1 MKITNLHTAADCS
14 PMRKFL
20 YLLFTL
26 ASIAALITYALWT
39 TDRPTGHYLSDLRI
53 NLAVDQGTPA
63 NRGNLLGIQ
72 PELFPTDYQ
81 SPERL
86 HRKLA
91 AYLQT
96 ARDQG
101 FLNAK
106 TVVVLPEHIGTWL
119 MVGGEKD
126 ELYQATTLKEAMNWL
141 AISNPLA
148 FIQALVSAQG
158 DNRLDDAYL
167 RMKAERMAHDYQALF
182 GGLAKEF
189 GITLVAGSIVLPEP
203 SVSEG
208 ELKIG
213 RGALYNS
220 SLVFGSDGRPIGQPQ
235 RQRHPVFEQRD
246 VLEGDHPTAP
256 QVIDTPAG
264 RLGVLIGS
272 DSWYPLHYR
281 QLNDQGA
288 QLIAV
293 PAFIIGRDTWD
304 KPWGGYKG
312 LSTPS
317 EVSLKPGEVSEG
329 QAWHRLTLT
338 GQLPISQARGG
349 VSVFLRGQFWDSGS
363 AGQSF
368 ISHNGQH
375 FPDGEARGARL
386 LNLWL

>member
-26 ASIAALITYALWT
+26 ALIAALITYALWT

-63 NRGNLLGIQ
+63 DRGNLLGIQ

-148 FIQALVSAQG
+148 FIRALVSAQG

-246 VLEGDHPTAP
+246 VLGANHPTAP

-304 KPWGGYKG
+304 KPWSGYKG

-368 ISHNGQH
+368 ISHGGQH

>member
-1 MKITNLHTAADCS
+1 
-14 PMRKFL
+14 MRKFL

-26 ASIAALITYALWT
+26 ALIAALITYALWT

-63 NRGNLLGIQ
+63 DRGNLLGIQ

-96 ARDQG
+96 ARDLG

-148 FIQALVSAQG
+148 FIRALVSAQG

-246 VLEGDHPTAP
+246 VLGANHPTVP

-304 KPWGGYKG
+304 KPWSGYKG

-368 ISHNGQH
+368 ISHDGQH

>member
-1 MKITNLHTAADCS
+1 
-14 PMRKFL
+14 MRKFL
-20 YLLFTL
+20 YLLFSL
-26 ASIAALITYALWT
+26 ALIAALITYALWT
-39 TDRPTGHYLSDLRI
+39 TDRPAGHYLSDLRI
-53 NLAVDQGTPA
+53 SLAVDQGTPA
-63 NRGNLLGIQ
+63 DRGNLLGIQ

-91 AYLQT
+91 AYLQA

-106 TVVVLPEHIGTWL
+106 SVVVLPEHIGTWL

-126 ELYQATTLKEAMNWL
+126 ELYQATTQKEAMHWL
-141 AISNPLA
+141 AASNPLA
-148 FIQALVSAQG
+148 FLQALLSARG
-158 DNRLDDAYL
+158 DSRLDDAYL

-203 SVSEG
+203 SVSDG

-246 VLEGDHPTAP
+246 VLGADRPTAV

-293 PAFIIGRDTWD
+293 PAFITGRDTWD
-304 KPWGGYKG
+304 KPWSGYKG

-368 ISHNGQH
+368 ISHDGQH
-375 FPDGEARGARL
+375 FADGNARGARL

>member
-148 FIQALVSAQG
+148 FIRALVSAQG

-246 VLEGDHPTAP
+246 VLGANHPTVP

-304 KPWGGYKG
+304 KPWSGYKG

-368 ISHNGQH
+368 ISHDGQH

>member
-1 MKITNLHTAADCS
+1 
-14 PMRKFL
+14 MRKFL
-20 YLLFTL
+20 YLLFSL
-26 ASIAALITYALWT
+26 ALIAALITYALWT
-39 TDRPTGHYLSDLRI
+39 TDRPAGHYLSDLRI
-53 NLAVDQGTPA
+53 SLAVDQGTPA
-63 NRGNLLGIQ
+63 DRGNLLGIQ

-126 ELYQATTLKEAMNWL
+126 ELYQATSLKDAMNWL
-141 AISNPLA
+141 AVSNPLA
-148 FIQALVSAQG
+148 FIQALVSAHG
-158 DNRLDDAYL
+158 DSRLDDAYL

-203 SVSEG
+203 SVSDG

-246 VLEGDHPTAP
+246 VLGADRPTAV

-293 PAFIIGRDTWD
+293 PAFITGRDTWE
-304 KPWGGYKG
+304 KPWSGYKG

-338 GQLPISQARGG
+338 GQLPISQARAG

-368 ISHNGQH
+368 ISHDGQH
-375 FPDGEARGARL
+375 FSDGNARGARL

>member
-1 MKITNLHTAADCS
+1 
-14 PMRKFL
+14 MRKFL
-20 YLLFTL
+20 YLLFSL
-26 ASIAALITYALWT
+26 ALIAALITYALWT
-39 TDRPTGHYLSDLRI
+39 TDRPAGHYLSDLRI
-53 NLAVDQGTPA
+53 SLAVDQGTPA
-63 NRGNLLGIQ
+63 DRGNLLGIQ

-126 ELYQATTLKEAMNWL
+126 ELYQATSLKEAMNWL
-141 AISNPLA
+141 AVSNPLA

-158 DNRLDDAYL
+158 DSRLDDAYL

-203 SVSEG
+203 SVSDG

-246 VLEGDHPTAP
+246 VLGADRPTAV

-293 PAFIIGRDTWD
+293 PAFIIGRDAWD
-304 KPWGGYKG
+304 KPWSGYKG

-375 FPDGEARGARL
+375 FPDGNARGARL

>member
-26 ASIAALITYALWT
+26 ALIAALITYALWK

-63 NRGNLLGIQ
+63 DRGNLLGIQ
-72 PELFPTDYQ
+72 PELFPTYFQ
-81 SPERL
+81 LPERL

-96 ARDQG
+96 ARDLG

-158 DNRLDDAYL
+158 DNRLDDAYM

-246 VLEGDHPTAP
+246 VLGANHPTVP

-304 KPWGGYKG
+304 KPWSGYKG

-368 ISHNGQH
+368 ISHDGQH

>member
-1 MKITNLHTAADCS
+1 
-14 PMRKFL
+14 MRKIL
-20 YLLFTL
+20 YLLFSL
-26 ASIAALITYALWT
+26 ALMAVLVTYALWT
-39 TDRPTGHYLSDLRI
+39 TDRPAGHYLSDLRI
-53 NLAVDQGTPA
+53 NLAVDQGAPA
-63 NRGNLLGIQ
+63 DRGNLLGIQ

-91 AYLQT
+91 AYLQA

-101 FLNAK
+101 FLNEK

-119 MVGGEKD
+119 MINDEKD
-126 ELYQATTLKEAMNWL
+126 ELYQAATLKEAMNWL
-141 AISNPLA
+141 AASNPLA
-148 FIQALVSAQG
+148 FIRALVSAQG

-167 RMKAERMAHDYQALF
+167 RMKADRMAHDYQALF

-189 GITLVAGSIVLPEP
+189 GVTLVAGSIVLPEP

-213 RGALYNS
+213 RGALYNAS
-220 SLVFGSDGRPIGQPQ
+220 VVFGSDGRPIGQPQ
-235 RQRHPVFEQRD
+235 RQRHPVFEQQD
-246 VLEGDHPTAP
+246 VLGAAP
-256 QVIDTPAG
+256 PNTSHVVDTPAG

-272 DSWYPLHYR
+272 DSWYPVHYR

-293 PAFIIGRDTWD
+293 PAFVTGRGTWD

-329 QAWHRLTLT
+329 QAWHRLTLIS
-338 GQLPISQARGG
+338 QLPISQARGG

-368 ISHNGQH
+368 ISHNGQQ

>member
-1 MKITNLHTAADCS
+1 
-14 PMRKFL
+14 MRKFL
-20 YLLFTL
+20 YLLFSL
-26 ASIAALITYALWT
+26 ALIAALITYALWT

-53 NLAVDQGTPA
+53 SLAVDQGTPA
-63 NRGNLLGIQ
+63 DRGNLLGIQ

-101 FLNAK
+101 FLNAR

-126 ELYQATTLKEAMNWL
+126 ELYQATSLKEAMNWL
-141 AISNPLA
+141 AVSNPLA
-148 FIQALVSAQG
+148 FIRALISAQG
-158 DNRLDDAYL
+158 DSRLDDAYL

-203 SVSEG
+203 SVSDG

-246 VLEGDHPTAP
+246 VLGADRPTAV

-293 PAFIIGRDTWD
+293 PAFILGRDTWD
-304 KPWGGYKG
+304 KPWSGYKG

-338 GQLPISQARGG
+338 GQLPISQAQGG

-375 FPDGEARGARL
+375 FPDGNARGARL